1 MSLRPDGSDLRI
13 IGYYLGKV
21 SSGLALMMALPAVLA
36 LALREWN
43 SATALLAGAAVAF
56 GVAQLTEWRLKTRA
70 SLTWAHGTVVVALAW
85 LLGSVLAAVPLFL
98 SGHFSDV
105 VDAWFE
111 AMSGLTTSGLSVI
124 QDLDHLSYS
133 MSFYRHLT
141 HFAGGQGIVIVVLA
155 LLAGGGASVGTLYV
169 AEGRDE
175 RLVPSVVRTARF
187 IFLIASIYLAV
198 GTLALFAALWTA
210 GIGGWRGLGHGINLF
225 FAAFDTGGF
234 TPTSQSVGYYHSAT
248 VELVIMVLMVAGTMS
263 FALHYALWNRRYG
276 EITQNT
282 EVRSL
287 AITMVAISGL
297 ALYGLAASGAYT
309 ETSGLFR
316 KGFFTVLSA
325 HSGTGFGVTSGT
337 LMLSDWG
344 RLAPSAIVIAM
355 ALGGMAGSTAGG
367 IKAIRIGVTFTGL
380 VQDIRRLLLPESA
393 LNVASYH
400 SGRRRI
406 LRSEVLRSATAVLLL
421 YAGTY
426 LIGGLVG
433 LLYGEWDI
441 TATLFESVSAAA
453 NVGLSVGIVGPDMP
467 RGLQLTYIV
476 QMWLGRLEFVA
487 AFAMVA
493 YGVSLVR
500 GRRVRPRSSR
510 SVGRIR
516 RGRA

>member
-21 SSGLALMMALPAVLA
+21 ATGLSLMMAVPAVLA
-36 LALREWN
+36 LILAEWN
-43 SATALLAGAAVAF
+43 SATALVGGAAVAF
-56 GVAQLTEWRLKTRA
+56 GIGQVSEWRLRTRA

-98 SGHFSDV
+98 SGHFSDFL
-105 VDAWFE
+105 DAWFE

-155 LLAGGGASVGTLYV
+155 LLTAGGASVGTLYV

-187 IFLIASIYLAV
+187 IFLIASVYLAV
-198 GTLALFAALWTA
+198 GTLALFGALWTA
-210 GIGGWRGLGHGINLF
+210 GLGGWRGLGHAANLF

-234 TPTSQSVGYYHSAT
+234 TPTSQSMGYYHSVT
-248 VELVIMVLMVAGTMS
+248 VELVILVLMVAGTMS

-276 EITQNT
+276 EVTRNT
-282 EVRSL
+282 EVRTL
-287 AITMVAISGL
+287 TITLVALSGL

-309 ETSGLFR
+309 DASGLFR
-316 KGFFTVLSA
+316 KGFFTVVSA
-325 HSGTGFGVTSGT
+325 HSGTGLGVTNGG
-337 LMLSDWG
+337 LFLSDWG
-344 RLAPSAIVIAM
+344 VLAPSAVVIAM

-367 IKAIRIGVTFTGL
+367 IKAIRVGVTFTGL

-400 SGRRRI
+400 SGKRRI
-406 LRSEVLRSATAVLLL
+406 LRPEVLRSATAVLLL
-421 YAGTY
+421 YSVTY
-426 LIGGLVG
+426 LSGGLIG

-453 NVGLSVGIVGPDMP
+453 NVGLSAGIVGPDMP
-467 RGLQLTYIV
+467 RGLQLTYIA

-487 AFAMVA
+487 AFAMLA
-493 YGVSLVR
+493 YGVSLVS
-500 GRRVRPRSSR
+500 GRRLRFR
-510 SVGRIR
+510 R
-516 RGRA
+516 RGGRA

>member
-13 IGYYLGKV
+13 IGFYLGKV
-21 SSGLALMMALPAVLA
+21 ATGLALMMALPAVLA
-36 LALREWN
+36 LVLAEWN
-43 SATALLAGAAVAF
+43 AMTALLAGAAIAF
-56 GVAQLTEWRLKTRA
+56 GVGQVTAWRLKTRA

-85 LLGSVLAAVPLFL
+85 LLGSVLTAVPLFL
-98 SGHFSDV
+98 SGHFSDFL
-105 VDAWFE
+105 DAWFE

-133 MSFYRHLT
+133 MSLYRHLT

-155 LLAGGGASVGTLYV
+155 LLTAGGSSVGTLYV

-187 IFLIASIYLAV
+187 IFLIASAYLVV
-198 GTLALFAALWTA
+198 GTIALLGSMWTA
-210 GIGGWRGLGHGINLF
+210 GIGGWRGLGHALNLF

-234 TPTSQSVGYYHSAT
+234 APTSQSVGYYHSVT
-248 VELVIMVLMVAGTMS
+248 VELVLIALMIAGTVS
-263 FALHYALWNRRYG
+263 FAMHYALWNRRYG
-276 EITQNT
+276 ELPHNT

-287 AITMVAISGL
+287 TITLFAVSTMT
-297 ALYGLAASGAYT
+297 LYGLAASGAYT
-309 ETSGLFR
+309 EVPGLFR
-316 KGFFTVLSA
+316 KGFFTVISA

-337 LMLSDWG
+337 LLLSDWG
-344 RLAPSAIVIAM
+344 VLAPSAIVVAM

-367 IKAIRIGVTFTGL
+367 IKAIRIGITFKGL

-426 LIGGLVG
+426 LAGGLIG

-441 TATLFESVSAAA
+441 TETLFESVSAAA
-453 NVGLSVGIVGPDMP
+453 NVGLSVGIVSPDMP
-467 RGLQLTYIV
+467 RGLQVTYIA

-487 AFAMVA
+487 AFAMLA
-493 YGVSLVR
+493 YGVSLLR
-500 GRRVRPRSSR
+500 GRRLRPRSLRKGR
-510 SVGRIR
+510 S
-516 RGRA
+516 

>member
-21 SSGLALMMALPAVLA
+21 AAGLSLMMALPAVLA
-36 LALREWN
+36 LVLGEWN
-43 SATALLAGAAVAF
+43 AASALLAGAAVAF
-56 GVAQLTEWRLKTRA
+56 GVGQLTEWRLRTRA
-70 SLTWAHGTVVVALAW
+70 SLTWAHGAVVVALAW

-98 SGHFSDV
+98 SGHFSDFL
-105 VDAWFE
+105 DAWFE

-141 HFAGGQGIVIVVLA
+141 HFVGGQGIVIVVLA
-155 LLAGGGASVGTLYV
+155 LLSAGGGSVGTLYV

-187 IFLIASIYLAV
+187 IFLIASVYLGV
-198 GTLALFAALWTA
+198 GTLALLGSIWTA
-210 GIGGWRGLGHGINLF
+210 GIGGWRGLGHAVNLF

-234 TPTSQSVGYYHSAT
+234 APSSQSIGYYHSVT
-248 VELVIMVLMVAGTMS
+248 VELVIMFLMVAGTMS

-276 EITQNT
+276 ELGQNT
-282 EVRSL
+282 EVRTL
-287 AITMVAISGL
+287 AISLVTLSAM
-297 ALYGLAASGAYT
+297 ALYGLAISGAYT

-325 HSGTGFGVTSGT
+325 HSGTGFGVTSGRLFLT
-337 LMLSDWG
+337 DWG
-344 RLAPSAIVIAM
+344 VLAPSAVVIAM

-367 IKAIRIGVTFTGL
+367 IKAVRIGVTFTGL

-400 SGRRRI
+400 SGRRRV

-426 LIGGLVG
+426 LAGGLVG
-433 LLYGEWDI
+433 LFYGEWDI

-453 NVGLSVGIVGPDMP
+453 NVGLSIGIVGPDMP
-467 RGLQLTYIV
+467 RGLQLTYIA

-487 AFAMVA
+487 VFAMVA
-493 YGVSLVR
+493 YGVSLLS
-500 GRRVRPRSSR
+500 GRRLRPRSPR
-510 SVGRIR
+510 WGRT
-516 RGRA
+516 

>member
-21 SSGLALMMALPAVLA
+21 AAGLSLMMALPAVIA
-36 LALREWN
+36 LVLGEWN
-43 SATALLAGAAVAF
+43 SATALLAGAAIAF
-56 GVAQLTEWRLKTRA
+56 GVGQVTEWRLRTRA

-98 SGHFSDV
+98 SGHFSDFL
-105 VDAWFE
+105 DAWFD

-155 LLAGGGASVGTLYV
+155 LLTAGGASVGTLYV

-187 IFLIASIYLAV
+187 IFLIASVYLVV
-198 GTLALFAALWTA
+198 GTLALLGAMWTA
-210 GIGGWRGLGHGINLF
+210 GIGGWRGLGHAVNLF

-234 TPTSQSVGYYHSAT
+234 APTSQSVGYYHSIT
-248 VELVIMVLMVAGTMS
+248 VELVLTVLMVAGTMS

-276 EITQNT
+276 EVARNT

-287 AITMVAISGL
+287 ALTVVALTAL
-297 ALYGLAASGAYT
+297 ALYGLATSGAYA
-309 ETSGLFR
+309 EASGLFR
-316 KGFFTVLSA
+316 KGFFTVISA
-325 HSGTGFGVTSGT
+325 HSGTGFGVASGT
-337 LMLSDWG
+337 LFLSDWG
-344 RLAPSAIVIAM
+344 VLAPSAIVIAM

-393 LNVASYH
+393 LSVASYH
-400 SGRRRI
+400 SGRRRV
-406 LRSEVLRSATAVLLL
+406 LRSEVLRSSTAILLL
-421 YAGTY
+421 YAVTY
-426 LIGGLVG
+426 LSGGLIG

-453 NVGLSVGIVGPDMP
+453 NVGLSVGIVDPNMP
-467 RGLQLTYIV
+467 RGLQVTYIA

-493 YGVSLVR
+493 YGVSLLS
-500 GRRVRPRSSR
+500 GRRVRLRSA
-510 SVGRIR
+510 R
-516 RGRA
+516 RHRT